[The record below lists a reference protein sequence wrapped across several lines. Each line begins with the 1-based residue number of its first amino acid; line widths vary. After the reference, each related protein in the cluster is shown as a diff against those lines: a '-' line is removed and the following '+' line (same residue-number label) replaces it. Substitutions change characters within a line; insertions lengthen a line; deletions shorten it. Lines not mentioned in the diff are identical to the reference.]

1 MIQYDAIQQ
10 GVSAAPVLQQSSLI
24 PKP

>member
-10 GVSAAPVLQQSSLI
+10 GVPAAPVLQQSSLI